1 MKRFDVLK
9 LFSQDENIKLL
20 IREISNTSNN
30 KNIFLKKITGSQ
42 KTIISA
48 NIINKTKSN
57 NLFVLEDL
65 EEALYFLDDLNNI
78 DKTIEAFLL
87 PSSNRVKSGDN
98 NVILER
104 IEVLNRLN
112 SKKKIN
118 IVTYPTAVKE
128 KLIERLEKNK
138 KKIVTS
144 SYSKK
149 NKNNYT
155 CYNKKKR

>member
-42 KTIISA
+42 KTIIAA

-57 NLFVLEDL
+57 NLFILEDL

-78 DKTIEAFLL
+78 DTTIKAFLL

-104 IEVLNRLN
+104 IEVLNHLYSNYLLSILN
-112 SKKKIN
+112 HSVSEIC
-118 IVTYPTAVKE
+118 
-128 KLIERLEKNK
+128 L
-138 KKIVTS
+138 
-144 SYSKK
+144 
-149 NKNNYT
+149 
-155 CYNKKKR
+155 